1 MGFDTLIP
9 LINNNLSLNQVS
21 LHGYLAF
28 SESPISPPTYPLEFP
43 ISRYPAEADPS
54 FIGPFYSK
62 CKIGE
67 LAGDEFDARRSGV
80 YFR

>member
-1 MGFDTLIP
+1 MMILTP
-9 LINNNLSLNQVS
+9 LINNSPFNQVS

-28 SESPISPPTYPLEFP
+28 SDGPILSPTYPLEFP
-43 ISRYPAEADPS
+43 IPTYPREADPS

-67 LAGDEFDARRSGV
+67 LAGDELDARRSGV